1 MITPEE
7 IVRIMDKYVTSA
19 YKVDNWE
26 LALSR
31 LRFYEVANEIITLI
45 KTKEKYYDG
54 YYDNTNTMQ

>member
-7 IVRIMDKYVTSA
+7 IVRIMDQYTSSIRL
-19 YKVDNWE
+19 YDDWE
-26 LALSR
+26 VVLSR